1 MYKNMHQVKGEEMT
15 EEEMMMDG
23 QRTEAD
29 SKLFKEEMEQA
40 LYKQEV
46 LEAEFIEET
55 GYLFDISQCEGLLG
69 PNNKWLPIDDIE
81 GGLEEILHLIREEHY
96 VALPF

>member
-1 MYKNMHQVKGEEMT
+1 MT
-15 EEEMMMDG
+15 EEEMMMEG
-23 QRTEAD
+23 QRSEAD

-46 LEAEFIEET
+46 LEEEFIAET
-55 GYLFDISQCEGLLG
+55 GYLFDWGQCEGLLG
-69 PNNKWLPIDDIE
+69 PNNKWLLKDNIE
-81 GGLEEILHLIREEHY
+81 GGIEEALRLIREEHF